1 MQQIL
6 PPYSYVLYEGTNC
19 GFKAAANYLWLLC
32 LWSVLSLQL
41 FEANR
46 VKFYMLNEVSEMIG
60 HHGQVFR
67 K

>member
-1 MQQIL
+1 MQMFF
-6 PPYSYVLYEGTNC
+6 YTVTESEE
-19 GFKAAANYLWLLC
+19 C
-32 LWSVLSLQL
+32 LFFFVPLQL

>member
-1 MQQIL
+1 MKE
-6 PPYSYVLYEGTNC
+6 EGNSAMNSASC
-19 GFKAAANYLWLLC
+19 GFHVLTVTAVC
-32 LWSVLSLQL
+32 LSLQL